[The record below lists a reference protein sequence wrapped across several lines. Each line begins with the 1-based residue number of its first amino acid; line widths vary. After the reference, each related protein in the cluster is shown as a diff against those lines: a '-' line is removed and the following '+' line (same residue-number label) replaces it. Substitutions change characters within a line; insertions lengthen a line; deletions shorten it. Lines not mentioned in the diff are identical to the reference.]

1 MLSASRTL
9 CLLANYSP
17 SSCQHCW
24 AVEPQEEALMS
35 CAEKRQAETIDA
47 ERAERSRLEE
57 AAAKAE
63 AAAEAELARRIA
75 SHQAAGPSW

>member
-1 MLSASRTL
+1 MEL
-9 CLLANYSP
+9 
-17 SSCQHCW
+17 
-24 AVEPQEEALMS
+24 QEEALMS

>member
-1 MLSASRTL
+1 MA
-9 CLLANYSP
+9 
-17 SSCQHCW
+17 
-24 AVEPQEEALMS
+24 
-35 CAEKRQAETIDA
+35 CAAKRQAEAIGTKTA
-47 ERAERSRLEE
+47 ELGRLKE